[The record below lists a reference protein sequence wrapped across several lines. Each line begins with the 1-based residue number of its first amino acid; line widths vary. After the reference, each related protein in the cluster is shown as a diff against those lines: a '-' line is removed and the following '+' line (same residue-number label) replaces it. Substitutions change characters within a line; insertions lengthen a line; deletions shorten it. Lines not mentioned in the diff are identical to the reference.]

1 MLVVC
6 ALEQKGGCLERL
18 VIWSQERQICLTQK
32 ALSGAT
38 QVKSRAA
45 ALFPARLLIRVCV
58 CVCVSLT
65 PSGFEAELTQINVWL
80 HR

>member
-45 ALFPARLLIRVCV
+45 ALFPARLLCPGALLIR
-58 CVCVSLT
+58 VCVSLT
-65 PSGFEAELTQINVWL
+65 PSGFEG
-80 HR
+80 